1 MRLVK
6 GLYPFSGNFPVASR
20 KGVSVTFLKRRRV
33 FRACGPLGEAGGE
46 VLCKKDYGNVLCKF
60 NACFGKGIFCLTFAP
75 KGSIIEKIC
84 GETAER
90 EQVTQG
96 TALFREPRLVES
108 GRRPGANGPREGGL
122 ERALCPSMARRV
134 PR

>member
-6 GLYPFSGNFPVASR
+6 GLYPFLKNFPVASR

-46 VLCKKDYGNVLCKF
+46 VLRKKDYGNVLCEF

-90 EQVTQG
+90 EQVTQ
-96 TALFREPRLVES
+96 ESRLVQ
-108 GRRPGANGPREGGL
+108 RAAFGGK
-122 ERALCPSMARRV
+122 RQAARRQWT
-134 PR
+134 P